1 MSAGRSGVGH
11 VLSSDG
17 HFGHPGLRSL
27 RVRCVSPSLAS
38 LAPTAC
44 SRTRATPSPPLPSGH
59 AAGAARAAC
68 HARGVPRRTSVNW
81 RRPFRSGPRTRS
93 PGGAT
98 GGRRAALVAGGMDA
112 PATLKPAAM
121 DAPATRKPAETY
133 FSGSISPPAIVAAA
147 CQAAGSTLSETNRTE
162 PSAMPTVTPPGCR
175 LRGDRQP

>member
-44 SRTRATPSPPLPSGH
+44 SRTRATPSPPLPPGH

-81 RRPFRSGPRTRS
+81 RQPFRSGPRTRS

-112 PATLKPAAM
+112 PATLKPAASLGPLVADRHRGRSATCRCGGR
-121 DAPATRKPAETY
+121 DARWRGPRGLAVGPAEAWL
-133 FSGSISPPAIVAAA
+133 G
-147 CQAAGSTLSETNRTE
+147 
-162 PSAMPTVTPPGCR
+162 
-175 LRGDRQP
+175 

>member
-44 SRTRATPSPPLPSGH
+44 SRTRATPSPPLPPGH

-81 RRPFRSGPRTRS
+81 IQPFRSGPRTRS

-112 PATLKPAAM
+112 PATLKPGGM
-121 DAPATRKPAETY
+121 DAPATLKPAASLGPLVADRHRGRSATCRC
-133 FSGSISPPAIVAAA
+133 GGRDARWRGPRGLAVGPAEAWL
-147 CQAAGSTLSETNRTE
+147 G
-162 PSAMPTVTPPGCR
+162 
-175 LRGDRQP
+175 